1 MGILGVIILCDLDDN
16 VHHIRHAARAFRTSV
31 ELRID
36 LCGHHQLPGIGFQK
50 IKNDVLDLLRGDH
63 IALADKH
70 WWGRKVISTRGN
82 KRPT

>member
-31 ELRID
+31 ELAID
-36 LCGHHQLPGIGFQK
+36 LRRDHQLPGIGLEK

-70 WWGRKVISTRGN
+70 WWGRKVVSTGGN